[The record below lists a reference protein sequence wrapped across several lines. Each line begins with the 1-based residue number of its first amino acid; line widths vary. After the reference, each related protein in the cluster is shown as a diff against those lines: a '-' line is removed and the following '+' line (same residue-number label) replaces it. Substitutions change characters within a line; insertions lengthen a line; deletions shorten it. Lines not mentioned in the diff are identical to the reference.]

1 MRRFLLLL
9 AGGAALGGAAAAQT
23 VEAGDGAFTALP
35 PGARNGVFVLDAEGG
50 TLRAGPSLVAI
61 EPDGTVR
68 FPGADPAFDPPTAA
82 DARAFAIEAQGDTV
96 IVALGFND
104 VTSDAEQPPSTAA
117 GFAVSTDG
125 GRTWASRGPA
135 LDQSTDTTVTVGAS
149 VLRAVPATVPQ
160 GAATGDLALTAGA
173 DTVYAA
179 SNVAGLRRSTDLGAT
194 WQRVVLPPDSAFVL
208 DPREPQSFLYVP
220 DSRRLPRQDAAGNPV
235 EIPLALNNAANS
247 VLIDE
252 AGTVWVGTDG
262 GLNRSVRLPG
272 VDDLAW
278 VRYVDDP
285 LGGGPVGN
293 VVGALAARDA
303 EGRDPVWIAAIS
315 SEVGLGLVAPE
326 EESGVSVWRGD
337 DADGFAVFETVL
349 LGVVATDFAFDA
361 ERAYVAVPAEGLYVS
376 DDDGGT
382 WRVVR
387 VFRDAAGRR
396 LPLTPGDG
404 VRAVATTPG
413 AVWVGLGRVDDRS
426 SSGRDR
432 SSGGLLRSTDG
443 AQTWTLFRANVVPGT
458 DGDGEAVEPGSARD
472 VDVYAYPNPFAPR
485 ADGAVRIR
493 LDLDAPGD
501 LTVRVFDFAMNL
513 VRTLD
518 APGRPAGPNEVRW
531 DGRTDGG
538 LRAAN
543 GAYVYVVEGAGAER
557 SGRILVIE

>member
-1 MRRFLLLL
+1 MRPLLFLVLLV
-9 AGGAALGGAAAAQT
+9 GGAAPGGAAAAQT

-50 TLRAGPSLVAI
+50 TLRAGPSLIAI

-82 DARAFAIEAQGDTV
+82 DARAFAIEARGDTV
-96 IVALGFND
+96 VVALGFND

-125 GRTWASRGPA
+125 GQTWVSRGPA
-135 LDQSTDTTVTVGAS
+135 LDESRDTTVTVGAS

-173 DTVYAA
+173 DTIYAA
-179 SNVAGLRRSTDLGAT
+179 SGLAGLRRSTDLGAT

-220 DSRRLPRQDAAGNPV
+220 DNRRLPRQDAAGNAIEVPV
-235 EIPLALNNAANS
+235 SFNNDVIS
-247 VLIDE
+247 VTVDE
-252 AGTVWVGTDG
+252 AGTVWAGTTF

-272 VDDLAW
+272 VEDLAW
-278 VRYVDDP
+278 VRYIDDP
-285 LGGGPVGN
+285 LGGGPLGDVIRA
-293 VVGALAARDA
+293 VEPRPALD
-303 EGRDPVWIAAIS
+303 GRDDVWIAAS
-315 SEVGLGLVAPE
+315 RSTTSPASE
-326 EESGVSVWRGD
+326 EEDGISVWRGD

-349 LGVVATDFAFDA
+349 LGVVATDLAFDA
-361 ERAYVAVPAEGLYVS
+361 DWAYAAVPAEGLYVS

-396 LPLTPGDG
+396 LPLSPGDG

-413 AVWVGLGRVDDRS
+413 AVWVGLGRLD
-426 SSGRDR
+426 DR
-432 SSGGLLRSTDG
+432 SSGGLLKSTDG
-443 AQTWTLFRANVVPGT
+443 AQTWTLFRANVAPGT
-458 DGDGEAVEPGSARD
+458 DGDGGAVEEGSARD

-485 ADGAVRIR
+485 ADSAVRIR

-531 DGRTDGG
+531 DGRSDGG
-538 LRAAN
+538 LRVAN
-543 GAYVYVVEGAGAER
+543 GAYIYVVEGTGAAR

>member
-1 MRRFLLLL
+1 MRRLFLLLV
-9 AGGAALGGAAAAQT
+9 GGAALSGAPAAQT

-35 PGARNGVFVLDAEGG
+35 PGARNGVFVLDAEDG
-50 TLRAGPSLVAI
+50 TLRAGPRLIAV

-68 FPGADPAFDPPTAA
+68 FPGDDPAFDPPTAA
-82 DARAFAIEAQGDTV
+82 DARAFAIEARGDTV
-96 IVALGFND
+96 VVALGFND

-125 GRTWASRGPA
+125 GRTWVSRGPA
-135 LDQSTDTTVTVGAS
+135 LDESRDTTVTVGAS

-160 GAATGDLALTAGA
+160 GSATSDLALTAGA
-173 DTVYAA
+173 DTIYAA

-208 DPREPQSFLYVP
+208 DPREPQSFVYAP
-220 DSRRLPRQDAAGNPV
+220 DRRRLSQEQAGAVP
-235 EIPLALNNAANS
+235 EALNNAAQS

-252 AGTVWVGTDG
+252 AGTVWVGTAA
-262 GLNRSVRLPG
+262 GLNRSVRLPS

-285 LGGGPVGN
+285 LGGGPLGN
-293 VVGALAARDA
+293 VVTVLAARDA
-303 EGRDPVWIAAIS
+303 EGRDPVWIASVNSQAA
-315 SEVGLGLVAPE
+315 GLGVPAPE
-326 EESGVSVWRGD
+326 EESGISVWRGD

-349 LGVVATDFAFDA
+349 LGVVATDLAFDA
-361 ERAYVAVPAEGLYVS
+361 DRAYAAVPAEGLYVS

-396 LPLTPGDG
+396 LPLSPGDG

-413 AVWVGLGRVDDRS
+413 AVWVGLGRLD
-426 SSGRDR
+426 DR
-432 SSGGLLRSTDG
+432 SSGGLLKSTDG
-443 AQTWTLFRANVVPGT
+443 AQTWTLFRANVAPGT
-458 DGDGEAVEPGSARD
+458 DGDGGAVEPGSARD

-485 ADGAVRIR
+485 TDSAVRIR

-538 LRAAN
+538 LRVAN
-543 GAYVYVVEGAGAER
+543 GAYIYVVEGAGAAR